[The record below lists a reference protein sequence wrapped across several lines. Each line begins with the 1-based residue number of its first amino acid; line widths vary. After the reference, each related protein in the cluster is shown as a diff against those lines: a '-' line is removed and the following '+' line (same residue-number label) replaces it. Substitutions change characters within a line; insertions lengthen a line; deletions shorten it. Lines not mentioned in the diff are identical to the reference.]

1 MNKKFATLDY
11 LGNKYKIIFSD
22 GTEIELSVGNFN
34 ELLNVIEHE
43 YFEERKYES

>member
-1 MNKKFATLDY
+1 MNKKLATLDY
-11 LGNKYKIIFSD
+11 LGNKYKIIL
-22 GTEIELSVGNFN
+22 IELSVGNFN

>member
-1 MNKKFATLDY
+1 MNKTLATLDC
-11 LGNKYKIIFSD
+11 LGNTYKIIFSD
-22 GTEIELSVGNFN
+22 GTEIELSVGKFN

>member
-1 MNKKFATLDY
+1 MNKTFASLDY
-11 LGNKYKIIFSD
+11 LGDKYKIIFSD

-43 YFEERKYES
+43 YFEE